1 MAFQAQRHIY
11 WTQLQICPDK
21 IDNIVTNRYDHWE
34 KHRGYSSTQIKRW
47 FRAQYPHHKLIV
59 EELDTVNIIY
69 VLKKILFDSMTNFH

>member
-1 MAFQAQRHIY
+1 MGKTPTPEENDFIDIPV
-11 WTQLQICPDK
+11 TLQG
-21 IDNIVTNRYDHWE
+21 N
-34 KHRGYSSTQIKRW
+34 RGYSSTQIKRW